1 MKIKLNEPKTLEF
14 NVDTKGCNEE
24 DLKGFLR
31 FTFEDVEYGF
41 PAIFESG
48 IIKVKVPAFQ
58 SLLSN
63 RLTESISNHK
73 EVTVNARLD
82 IIANGEAFVTPWNS
96 EIDIEVPIDIQV
108 KEDKKTVITEKKKIN
123 VNDPDLFE
131 AFDDAIKR
139 KSKIKDALEA
149 ELKPDVKVEEPIEK
163 EEEIKEEEECP
174 EGQQWC
180 PVQKKCVPVGSGKK
194 RSKFAESLANI

>member
-14 NVDTKGCNEE
+14 NVDTKGCSEK
-24 DLKGFLR
+24 DLRGYLR
-31 FTFEDVEYGF
+31 FEFENVEYGF

-48 IIKVKVPAFQ
+48 IIRVKVPAFQ

-63 RLTESISNHK
+63 SLTESISNHK

-82 IIANGEAFVTPWNS
+82 IVANGEAFVTPWNN
-96 EIDIEVPIDIQV
+96 EIDIEVPVDIQV
-108 KEDKKTVITEKKKIN
+108 KEEKKSVITEKKKVN
-123 VNDPDLFE
+123 VNDPALFE
-131 AFDDAIKR
+131 AFDDAVKK
-139 KSKIKDALEA
+139 KSKIKDALEMDI
-149 ELKPDVKVEEPIEK
+149 KPEVKVKEPIEK
-163 EEEIKEEEECP
+163 EEIKEEEKECP